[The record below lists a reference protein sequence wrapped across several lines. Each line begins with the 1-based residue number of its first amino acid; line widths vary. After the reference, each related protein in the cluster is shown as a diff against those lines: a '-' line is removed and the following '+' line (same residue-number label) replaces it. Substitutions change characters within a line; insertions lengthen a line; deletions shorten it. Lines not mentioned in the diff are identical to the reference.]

1 MKKVSPTILIVLV
14 FLAGIAVFLYPTV
27 SNYLYKKNS
36 SKAIT
41 SHAENLSKLSPD
53 VIAEEKESK

>member
-1 MKKVSPTILIVLV
+1 MKKVLPTILIVLV

-27 SNYLYKKNS
+27 SNYLYAKNS

-41 SHAENLSKLSPD
+41 QHSENLSKLSPE
-53 VIAEEKESK
+53 VIA